1 MKLVWRQEALDDRDR
16 IMNHIGQDNPE
27 AAADLDDVFESKGE
41 VARQRPTLYRKGTLE
56 GTREI
61 VAASNYV
68 IVYTI
73 KEGYVEVLRIMHAR
87 QQWP

>member
-1 MKLVWRQEALDDRDR
+1 
-16 IMNHIGQDNPE
+16 MNHIGQDNPE

-41 VARQRPTLYRKGTLE
+41 VARQRPTLYRKGKLE

-68 IVYTI
+68 IVYMLRDDC
-73 KEGYVEVLRIMHAR
+73 VEVLRIMHAR

>member
-1 MKLVWRQEALDDRDR
+1 
-16 IMNHIGQDNPE
+16 MNRIGQDNPE
-27 AAADLDDVFESKGE
+27 AAADLDDVFESKGDI
-41 VARQRPTLYRKGTLE
+41 ARQRPTLYKKGKVE

-73 KEGYVEVLRIMHAR
+73 KDEYVEVLRIIHAR